1 MSNSST
7 TRPKVCEQRVESEND
22 KTKLP
27 EVFKGNDDLFIQ
39 STRRE
44 DRNNDSDISKVA
56 NIKHLHANAK
66 PRKHTLNRAA
76 AQTSVAYQ
84 ALHMSC
90 AGMGFR
96 QGGFTFLQIRSN

>member
-1 MSNSST
+1 MSNGST
-7 TRPKVCEQRVESEND
+7 TRPQVCDHGVETEND

-27 EVFKGNDDLFIQ
+27 EVFKGNDDLFIH
-39 STRRE
+39 STRGE
-44 DRNNDSDISKVA
+44 DPNKDTAISKVA
-56 NIKHLHANAK
+56 NIRHADAK

-76 AQTSVAYQ
+76 ARTSVAYQ

-96 QGGFTFLQIRSN
+96 